1 MSEQKILTTA
11 IKNYSDKD
19 IVGLKVKCPVF
30 VP

>member
-1 MSEQKILTTA
+1 MSEQKILTT